1 MKLNFW
7 QWIGLVVVA
16 IALVAIIWRETRPAS
31 SPSPGAR
38 PAVPSDVPTAPAPA
52 AP

>member
-7 QWIGLVVVA
+7 QWIGLVVLV
-16 IALVAIIWRETRPAS
+16 IALIAIIWRETRPAS
-31 SPSPGAR
+31 SPTPAK
-38 PAVPSDVPTAPAPA
+38 PAVPSDVPTATAPA